1 MSHQPK
7 DDKKPIGKLI
17 QEKRGLSNLSDTRIR
32 ISNDYTFYGVTK
44 TKAGDAETSLALKI
58 ILESGEQLIVQ
69 YHEMVSPLRY
79 DGATTIQISTP
90 TISIKIEGKNLDDI
104 IDYLAEHRLVWI
116 KEPDSDFTQVKVGD
130 VEIEKIEVKER

>member
-79 DGATTIQISTP
+79 DGATTCLLYTSP
-90 TISIKIEGKNLDDI
+90 SPRD
-104 IDYLAEHRLVWI
+104 
-116 KEPDSDFTQVKVGD
+116 
-130 VEIEKIEVKER
+130 